1 MPTVGHAA
9 QRKKILPTVAKD
21 SKKTY
26 RQSALLQCRPV
37 ICGTSIAKN
46 PTSKL
51 YLKLKSYYKS
61 ALLQCRPVICGTSI
75 AKNPTSKL
83 YLKLKSYYK
92 TQGVPYREMPNTGV
106 LKGGQILFLEALLGR
121 AADCI
126 YSIDKQFGDER
137 KVYI

>member
-26 RQSALLQCRPV
+26 RQ
-37 ICGTSIAKN
+37 
-46 PTSKL
+46 
-51 YLKLKSYYKS
+51 S